1 MRVIFA
7 LLLVGYFVYAK
18 PAAAQYAPQAG
29 LPGSTAIAAESPL
42 FMAWASGCTIHRG
55 YVNIDS
61 PALLLAGFGDSTDA
75 LGAADRSV
83 VSLGDSGVAIVTFP
97 AYVFNGDG
105 PDFAVFENGFSNP
118 GNDTM
123 AYLELAFVAVSS
135 DGENFFT
142 FPCRTFVNN
151 DHQIRGAGDYMRA
164 SEFNNLAGKYKGGY
178 GTPFDLEELAGITGL
193 DINRVTHIRLTDAV
207 GSLTSAHASKDSIG
221 RIINDPFPTPYP
233 TGGFDLDA
241 VGVIHYP
248 WAAGVA
254 NAAASSPFLLYPIPV
269 GNALYI
275 QSSTQDVPLQVT
287 LLSTTGVVLQVVTQS
302 EPHFSINMNG
312 LAVGL
317 YYVQLIDKQG
327 NRWVEKVI
335 KG

>member
-1 MRVIFA
+1 MRIIIS
-7 LLLVGYFVYAK
+7 LLLVGCLVITI
-18 PAAAQYAPQAG
+18 PVTAQYAPQAG

-42 FMAWASGCTIHRG
+42 FMAWASGCIIHRG

-61 PALLLAGFGDSTDA
+61 PSLLFAGFGDSTDA
-75 LGAADRSV
+75 LGAPDRSV

-151 DHQIRGAGDYMRA
+151 DRQIRGAGDYMRA

-193 DINRVTHIRLTDAV
+193 DINRVTHIRLTDVV

-221 RIINDPFPTPYP
+221 HIINDPFPTPYP

-248 WAAGVA
+248 WAAGITALV
-254 NAAASSPFLLYPIPV
+254 ASSPFILYPIPV
-269 GNALYI
+269 GNALSI
-275 QSSTQDVPLQVT
+275 KSLRENAPFTAT
-287 LLSTTGVVLQVVTQS
+287 LLATSGMVLQEIS
-302 EPHFSINMNG
+302 SPDPHCSISMDT
-312 LAVGL
+312 LPEGL
-317 YYVQLIDKQG
+317 YYLVIIDKQG
-327 NRWVEKVI
+327 NRWMEKVI